1 MNQSSKQ
8 NIEKGKL
15 PCNSGKPINFLN
27 FKKIIMK
34 NTLTIL
40 LFMTTGF
47 SFGQI
52 NNGGFEVWDTV
63 YTNIYSSEL
72 NSTFGVP
79 NPLGGGI
86 NGWTSNNGNFGVS
99 RTTDSYSGNNSLIIH
114 NWYSYVYQSV
124 FYNDTCSFSPQ
135 FVQGFYK
142 YITGNTS
149 GLSHGS
155 AIVTLTRFNGI
166 ENDTVATGNYNFDTA
181 SVYMAF
187 QIPLNYI
194 STFAP
199 DSIHINI
206 ANGNTQCAGGNVC
219 NLLYLDDLTL
229 SGTPLAV
236 QNISSDDLVISG
248 YPNPTSTLINLKTDT
263 KLLGSVFTI
272 YDNTGR
278 LMMSGTINS
287 KNTTVNLSN
296 FSDGVYLFRVGE
308 NLKQTFKIIKE

>member
-40 LFMTTGF
+40 LFMTTCF

-63 YTNIYSSEL
+63 FTNTYSSEL

-79 NPLGGGI
+79 NPLGGAI
-86 NGWTSNNGNFGVS
+86 NSWTLNNGNFGVS
-99 RTTDSYSGNNSLIIH
+99 RTTDSYSGNYSLIIH
-114 NWYSYVYQSV
+114 NWYSYDYQSV

-142 YITGNTS
+142 YITGNTV

-166 ENDTVATGNYNFDTA
+166 ENDTVATGNYNFNTA
-181 SVYMAF
+181 SVYIAF

-194 STFAP
+194 STLAP
-199 DSIHINI
+199 DSIHIDMV
-206 ANGNTQCAGGNVC
+206 NGNTQCAGGNVC
-219 NLLYLDDLTL
+219 NLLYLDNLTL
-229 SGTPLAV
+229 SSTPLTV
-236 QNISSDDLVISG
+236 QNISSDDLVISA
-248 YPNPTSTLINLKTDT
+248 YPNPTSTLINLKADT

-278 LMMSGTINS
+278 LLMSGKINS
-287 KNTTVNLSN
+287 EKTTVNLSN